1 MRPLIYTPSGPA
13 GEYSKYAANLFH
25 GCDHGCKYCYV
36 PAQKKT
42 SPEIFHSSVVPQP
55 NVLARLANDCKKKY
69 DQPIFLCF
77 SCDPYPMN
85 HEVHGITRE
94 AIRII
99 VDSGNAVNILT
110 KGGYRAIQDFYLL
123 ARDPRNS
130 IGATLT
136 FVDDELSDK
145 WEPNAELFD
154 SRLHMLSAAK
164 DMGIST
170 WASME
175 PVCNP
180 DETLQAIRLAAPY
193 VDMFKVGRWNHSPDA
208 NKIDWKSFYE
218 DALTLLNHIGAKY
231 MFKDDLLK
239 AVEKKP

>member
-1 MRPLIYTPSGPA
+1 MPR
-13 GEYSKYAANLFH
+13 
-25 GCDHGCKYCYV
+25 
-36 PAQKKT
+36 QKKV
-42 SPEIFHSSVVPQP
+42 EKKVFHSSVVPQP
-55 NVLARLANDCKKKY
+55 DVLARLANDCKNWY
-69 DQPIFLCF
+69 DEPIFLCF

-99 VDSGNAVNILT
+99 LDSGNAVNILT
-110 KGGYRAIQDFYLL
+110 KGGYRALKDFDLL
-123 ARDPRNS
+123 ARDPRNK

-136 FVDDELSDK
+136 FVDDDLSIK

-175 PVCNP
+175 PVINP
-180 DETLQAIRLAAPY
+180 DETLRAIRLAAPY
-193 VDMFKVGRWNHSPDA
+193 VDEFKIDRWNHDPDGYA
-208 NKIDWKSFYE
+208 DAIDWTSFYDE
-218 DALTLLNHIGAKY
+218 AVFLLGELGAKY
-231 MFKDDLLK
+231 TFKKDLLES
-239 AVEKKP
+239 VR